1 VTLLTEKE
9 DGHHVTFED
18 VIKAQIKSLRRQIDE
33 GVPKLDTADI
43 QASVETF
50 PQPSIEKKDFRVVL
64 EALSQRLRVAQNR
77 AAPIFPK
84 ADRDIRGL
92 MDDIEGNSGSSWF

>member
-18 VIKAQIKSLRRQIDE
+18 VIKTQIKSLRKQIDE
-33 GVPKLDTADI
+33 APKLDAADI
-43 QASVETF
+43 QASVGTF
-50 PQPSIEKKDFRVVL
+50 PQPSIEKQDFRVVL
-64 EALSQRLRVAQNR
+64 ETLSQRLRAAQNR

-84 ADRDIRGL
+84 PDRDIRGL
-92 MDDIEGNSGSSWF
+92 MDDIVRNRGGSWL